1 MRKII
6 TYQEILIA
14 LNDWAKSELLSKNI
28 KFNENKDQFIQYLNY
43 FNKLISNNK
52 RKVSCSKCFEVSYE
66 NESGLNKLIKKM
78 EKGEDV
84 NCHLSKLIGNAENID
99 YLLDGYGI
107 KHFHL
112 GVEKEGNF
120 IKRTGELALGFITK
134 EEVFFITTK
143 NHGDDTWY
151 GKDVLEIL
159 HKERPD
165 LIEHAKVRGGCGVEP
180 KITSIADI
188 KYCRK
193 NQLSIAIELD
203 DGTVYF
209 QNDLGTTLAGYSS
222 SHVFNQQH
230 IAKSIMNYINEN
242 ILQET
247 NSLINSIN
255 LKIINITP
263 DSEILGELLIYH
275 IIDNKLIN
283 EFIPLHLEKRKQMTQ
298 KFEMADRFNPSAV
311 EQALYKH
318 WEESGYFKPSEN
330 ENAPSYCITIPP
342 PNVTGSLHMGHAF
355 QQTLMDTLIRFN
367 RMEGHNTLWQ
377 AGTDHAGIATQM
389 VVERKI
395 AAEEG
400 KTRHDYG
407 REAFINKIWD
417 WKAYSGGTISQ
428 QMRRLG
434 NSIDWER
441 ERFTMDDGLSNAV
454 KEVFVRLH
462 EEGLIYRG
470 KRLVNWD
477 PKLHTAISDLEV
489 ENKESKGS
497 LWHFRYPLANG
508 AKTADGKD
516 YLVVAT
522 TRPETMLGDTAVA
535 VHPEDE
541 RYQSL
546 IGKTV
551 VLPLANREIPI
562 IADEYV
568 DREFGTG
575 VVKITPAHDFND
587 YEVGKR
593 HSLPMV
599 NVLTLNADIRD
610 EAEII
615 GTDGKPLAGYEATIP
630 ADYRGLERFVARKKI
645 VADFEALGLLDE
657 IKPHDLKV
665 PYGDRGGVPIEPMLT
680 DQWYVSVKP
689 LADVAIKAVEDGEIQ
704 FVPKQYENLYFSW
717 MRDIQDWCISRQ
729 LWWGHRIPAW
739 YDAEGNVYV
748 ARNEEEVRSKY
759 NLDSAVELKQDED
772 VLDTWFSSGLW
783 TFSTLGWPEQTKE
796 LKMFHPTDVL
806 ITGFDIIF
814 FWVARMIMFTMHFV
828 KDENGKPQVPFK
840 TVYVTGLIRDEQGQK
855 MSKSKGN
862 VLDPIDMIDG
872 ISLEDLLEKRT
883 GNMMQPQLAEKIA
896 KATSKEFAEGIAA
909 HGTDALR
916 FTLAALASNGRDI
929 NWDMKRLEGY
939 RNFCN
944 KLWNASRFVLTNEK
958 LDLSEGEIEF
968 SLADRWI
975 QSEFNR
981 TVETFRNS
989 LSQYRFDLCA
999 NAIYEFTWNQFCD
1012 WYLELTKPVFAN
1024 GNAAQ
1029 IRAAS
1034 QTLVHVLEKLL
1045 RLAHP
1050 LIPFITEEIWQ
1061 KVKGFVGITADSIML
1076 QPFPKVE
1083 ENGFDPEAEAE
1094 LEWLKEVI
1102 VAVRNIRA
1110 ESNIAPSKGLDLL
1123 FRNLSAENAKI
1134 LEKQTAL
1141 LKAMAKLDNVQ
1152 VLSANEIAPLAVAKL
1167 VGNAELLVPMAG
1179 FINKEAELAR
1189 LTKEI
1194 EKYQNEVKRIENKL
1208 SNEAFVAKAPEAVI
1222 AKEREKQAEYQ
1233 SGLEKIQEQYKAIE
1247 AL

>member
-1 MRKII
+1 
-6 TYQEILIA
+6 
-14 LNDWAKSELLSKNI
+14 
-28 KFNENKDQFIQYLNY
+28 
-43 FNKLISNNK
+43 
-52 RKVSCSKCFEVSYE
+52 
-66 NESGLNKLIKKM
+66 
-78 EKGEDV
+78 
-84 NCHLSKLIGNAENID
+84 
-99 YLLDGYGI
+99 
-107 KHFHL
+107 
-112 GVEKEGNF
+112 
-120 IKRTGELALGFITK
+120 
-134 EEVFFITTK
+134 
-143 NHGDDTWY
+143 
-151 GKDVLEIL
+151 
-159 HKERPD
+159 
-165 LIEHAKVRGGCGVEP
+165 
-180 KITSIADI
+180 
-188 KYCRK
+188 
-193 NQLSIAIELD
+193 
-203 DGTVYF
+203 
-209 QNDLGTTLAGYSS
+209 
-222 SHVFNQQH
+222 
-230 IAKSIMNYINEN
+230 
-242 ILQET
+242 
-247 NSLINSIN
+247 
-255 LKIINITP
+255 
-263 DSEILGELLIYH
+263 
-275 IIDNKLIN
+275 
-283 EFIPLHLEKRKQMTQ
+283 
-298 KFEMADRFNPSAV
+298 
-311 EQALYKH
+311 
-318 WEESGYFKPSEN
+318 
-330 ENAPSYCITIPP
+330 
-342 PNVTGSLHMGHAF
+342 MGHAF
-355 QQTLMDTLIRFN
+355 QQTLMDILIRFN

-377 AGTDHAGIATQM
+377 TGTDHAGIATQM

-407 REAFINKIWD
+407 REAFIDKIWD

-434 NSIDWER
+434 NSIDWDR
-441 ERFTMDDGLSNAV
+441 ERFTMDEGLSDAV
-454 KEVFVRLH
+454 KEVFVRLY

-562 IADEYV
+562 IADDYV

-593 HSLPMV
+593 HQLPMV
-599 NVLTLNADIRD
+599 NVMTLNADIRA

-615 GTDGKPLAGYEATIP
+615 GSDGKILENYTALIP
-630 ADYRGLERFVARKKI
+630 TKYQGMERFAARKQI
-645 VADFEALGLLDE
+645 VADFEELGLLDE

-689 LADVAIKAVEDGEIQ
+689 LAEVAVKAVEDGEIQ

-739 YDAEGNVYV
+739 YDEQGNVYV
-748 ARNEEEVRSKY
+748 ARDEAEVRAKH
-759 NLDSAVELKQDED
+759 NLPADLPLKQDED

-783 TFSTLGWPEQTKE
+783 TFSTLGWPKQTPD
-796 LKMFHPTDVL
+796 LKMFHSTDVL

-862 VLDPIDMIDG
+862 VIDPLDMIDG
-872 ISLEDLLEKRT
+872 IDLESLLEKRT

-896 KATSKEFAEGIAA
+896 KATIKAFPEGIAE

-916 FTLAALASNGRDI
+916 FTLTALATNGRDI

-944 KLWNASRFVLTNEK
+944 KLWNASRFVLTNDK
-958 LDLSEGEIEF
+958 LDLSEGSVEY
-968 SLADRWI
+968 SVADRWI

-981 TVETFRNS
+981 TVEAFRNA
-989 LSQYRFDLCA
+989 LVQFRFDLCA
-999 NAIYEFTWNQFCD
+999 TALYEFTWNQFCD
-1012 WYLELTKPVFAN
+1012 WYLELTKPVLAN
-1024 GNAAQ
+1024 GSVAQ
-1029 IRAAS
+1029 KRGAS
-1034 QTLVHVLEKLL
+1034 QTLINVLEKLL
-1045 RLAHP
+1045 RLTHP
-1050 LIPFITEEIWQ
+1050 VMPFITEEIWH
-1061 KVKGFVGITADSIML
+1061 KVKAFAGVSGDTIML
-1076 QPFPKVE
+1076 QAFPQFE
-1083 ENGFDPEAEAE
+1083 QSALDYQAEAE
-1094 LEWLKEVI
+1094 INWMKEVI

-1110 ESNIAPSKGLDLL
+1110 ESNIPPSKGLDLL
-1123 FRNLSAENAKI
+1123 LRNLSEADQNALENNRTLI
-1134 LEKQTAL
+1134 Q
-1141 LKAMAKLDNVQ
+1141 AMAKLDAIR
-1152 VLSANEIAPLAVAKL
+1152 VLEAGEDAPLSVAKL
-1167 VGNAELLVPMAG
+1167 VNNAELLVPMAG

-1189 LTKEI
+1189 LNKEI
-1194 EKYQNEVKRIENKL
+1194 EKYQGEIQRIENKL
-1208 SNEAFVAKAPEAVI
+1208 ANEAFVAKAPPAVI
-1222 AKEREKQAEYQ
+1222 EKERAKMAEYAE
-1233 SGLEKIQEQYKAIE
+1233 GLNKLRQQYLAIE

>member
-1 MRKII
+1 MLTDNEKDTLYSLISREDLEPWIRLIHNSKGYDSHFVSLCSSRDLVLPISIQCNIIFSIIDILYSRLYPNNDKLNFKQRFEAIKEKDNKSQILKYIYGILRLVRNISVHSPDSIMMQNELILFDDIKIEIGYLRKLFSII
-6 TYQEILIA
+6 IIFVRVYKKRMNRYDLEYIKAYLSLIHKHITFNKQEDLNTFNNIINDLGVVHNELTGIRFRYILDFNT
-14 LNDWAKSELLSKNI
+14 LDSVFWAKIRNNPSVCIGEQLYEEVDEYLISVGKMQYLILGKELSKN
-28 KFNENKDQFIQYLNY
+28 NLQDWT
-43 FNKLISNNK
+43 
-52 RKVSCSKCFEVSYE
+52 V
-66 NESGLNKLIKKM
+66 
-78 EKGEDV
+78 
-84 NCHLSKLIGNAENID
+84 
-99 YLLDGYGI
+99 
-107 KHFHL
+107 
-112 GVEKEGNF
+112 
-120 IKRTGELALGFITK
+120 
-134 EEVFFITTK
+134 
-143 NHGDDTWY
+143 
-151 GKDVLEIL
+151 
-159 HKERPD
+159 
-165 LIEHAKVRGGCGVEP
+165 
-180 KITSIADI
+180 
-188 KYCRK
+188 
-193 NQLSIAIELD
+193 
-203 DGTVYF
+203 DGTYV
-209 QNDLGTTLAGYSS
+209 GYKK
-222 SHVFNQQH
+222 
-230 IAKSIMNYINEN
+230 IEIDK
-242 ILQET
+242 QE
-247 NSLINSIN
+247 
-255 LKIINITP
+255 
-263 DSEILGELLIYH
+263 
-275 IIDNKLIN
+275 
-283 EFIPLHLEKRKQMTQ
+283 RAAMTQ

-311 EQALYKH
+311 EQALYQH

-330 ENAPSYCITIPP
+330 ENAPSYCIAIPP

-441 ERFTMDDGLSNAV
+441 ERFTMDEGLSNAV

-630 ADYRGLERFVARKKI
+630 ADFRGLERFAARKKI

-748 ARNEEEVRSKY
+748 ARNEAEVRSKY
-759 NLDSAVELKQDED
+759 NLDSVVELKQDED

-896 KATSKEFAEGIAA
+896 KATRKEFADGIAA

-958 LDLSEGEIEF
+958 LDLPHNGVVEYSV
-968 SLADRWI
+968 ADEWI
-975 QSEFNR
+975 QSEFDR
-981 TVETFRNS
+981 AVRAFRVA
-989 LSQYRFDLCA
+989 LSQFRFDLCA
-999 NAIYEFTWNQFCD
+999 NIIYEFTWNQFCD
-1012 WYLELTKPVFAN
+1012 WYLEFTKPVFAS
-1024 GNAAQ
+1024 GDQ
-1029 IRAAS
+1029 SKIRGAS
-1034 QTLVHVLEKLL
+1034 HTLIDVLEKLL

-1050 LIPFITEEIWQ
+1050 IIPFITEEIWQ
-1061 KVKGFVGITADSIML
+1061 KVKGFAGVKGESIML
-1076 QPFPKVE
+1076 QPFPNE
-1083 ENGFDPEAEAE
+1083 EDAINEYAENSIN
-1094 LEWLKEVI
+1094 WLKDVI

-1110 ESNIAPSKGLDLL
+1110 ECNIPPSKGLDLL
-1123 FRNLSAENAKI
+1123 FRNISADEQKI

-1141 LKAMAKLDNVQ
+1141 LQAMAKLDNVS
-1152 VLSANEIAPLAVAKL
+1152 VLKEGEKAPLAVAKL
-1167 VGNAELLVPMAG
+1167 VGNTEILVPMAG